1 MFLKTNN
8 GIEKGSFM
16 LCIIDIDKQ
25 AELDIRTGLGMIITK
40 PIKDRKTTDNTYNKG
55 GIRSDWFYSEMQSD
69 NAFQE
74 RYSCEC
80 GKLMG
85 KSYESMTCPYCG
97 TSVKLVDINLEKFGY
112 IKLKD
117 YRIIHPALYMFLD
130 NMFGTKNKKSILAN
144 IIKSPK
150 FKDKSNKNNNIKD
163 ENIEYDRD
171 QPFAGIG
178 MIEFQKRFDEIFEF
192 YVNKNK
198 RNSNM
203 EGNAAFIRLNKDKLF
218 IQYIPVFSSAL
229 RFSMIQD
236 DINFVNKADKLYN
249 IIYSAVSR
257 LNKATD
263 TLTVSSKLPYIQ
275 KKVQEV
281 YDFLFKLLNKKD
293 GVIKSITMAG
303 RNNMTSRNVII
314 PNSELAADQIIL
326 SYISFLEMYKFE
338 IIQKLAETQKITESQ
353 AFNEWFMGCIRF
365 SEKIYK
371 IIQQMIKKDET
382 YVLINRP
389 PTIDWGSILQ
399 MRIMDVTRDIND
411 LTMSIPLMITPGMN
425 ADFDGDN
432 LTIVKLS
439 SRDQIRDYRKYN
451 PRLYS
456 MISHD
461 DGRLNK
467 NMLPI
472 KDLAVG
478 LSTFC
483 II

>member
-1 MFLKTNN
+1 MLLKTNN
-8 GIEKGSFM
+8 GIKKGSFM
-16 LCIIDIDKQ
+16 LHIMDIDKQ
-25 AELDIRTGLGMIITK
+25 AELDLRTGKGMLITE

-55 GIRSDWFYSEMQSD
+55 GIRSDWFYSEMQSE

-74 RYSCEC
+74 RYSCKC

-85 KSYESMTCPYCG
+85 KSYESIICPHCS
-97 TSVKLVDINLEKFGY
+97 TPVKLVDIDLEKFGY

-130 NMFGTKNKKSILAN
+130 NMFGTKNKKSILKN

-150 FKDKSNKNNNIKD
+150 FVDSNGKESNID
-163 ENIEYDRD
+163 EKVEYDKD
-171 QPFAGIG
+171 QPYANIG

-198 RNSNM
+198 RNANM
-203 EGNAAFIRLNKDKLF
+203 EGNAAFVRLNKDKLF
-218 IQYIPVFSSAL
+218 IQYIPVFTSAL

-236 DINFVNKADKLYN
+236 DINYVNKADKLYN
-249 IIYSAVSR
+249 MLYSSVTR
-257 LNKATD
+257 MNKSTD
-263 TLTVSSKLPYIQ
+263 TMTVSTKLPFIQ
-275 KKVQEV
+275 EKLQEL
-281 YDFLFKLLNKKD
+281 YDVLFKLLNKKD
-293 GVIKSITMAG
+293 GVIKSTTMAG

-326 SYISFLEMYKFE
+326 SYISFLELYKFE
-338 IIQKLAETQKITESQ
+338 IIQKLSESQRITESQ
-353 AFNEWFMGCIRF
+353 AYDEWYMGCICY

-371 IIQQMIKKDET
+371 IIQQMIKKDKT

-399 MRIMDVTRDIND
+399 MRIMDVTRDIDD
-411 LTMSIPLMITPGMN
+411 LTMSIPLMITPGLN

-439 SRDQIRDYRKYN
+439 ARDQIRDYRKYN

-461 DGRLNK
+461 HGKLNE

-478 LSTFC
+478 LSSFC

>member
-25 AELDIRTGLGMIITK
+25 AELDIRTGLGMIITE

-85 KSYESMTCPYCG
+85 KSHESMTCPYCG

-451 PRLYS
+451 PRLYF

-461 DGRLNK
+461 DGLLNK

-478 LSTFC
+478 LSSFC